1 MSRQILAAAGLMLAI
16 CPAAAAAQDTN
27 SGESPSPLSTGF
39 RVEAL
44 IGYDHASFD
53 SVFDGD
59 GLLYGVG
66 VGYDLALGR
75 MRLGVEAELTDS
87 TADTCFGLVGFPG
100 ESCLRGSRDFSI
112 GTRIG
117 FEIDRGVL
125 VYGKVAYS
133 SFRESNSFPAAI
145 VTPGAPGQLTLHPYI
160 DGLRLGVGSEF
171 ALSRRTF
178 VKVEYRFTN
187 YEFSSG
193 FNRHQAV
200 MGFGFRF

>member
-1 MSRQILAAAGLMLAI
+1 MPRQILAAATLMLAI
-16 CPAAAAAQDTN
+16 CPAAAAQDTD
-27 SGESPSPLSTGF
+27 SGETPPPLSTGF

-44 IGYDHASFD
+44 VGYDHASFD

-66 VGYDLALGR
+66 VGYDFAVGR

-100 ESCLRGSRDFSI
+100 ESCLRASRDFSI
-112 GTRIG
+112 GARVG
-117 FEIDRGVL
+117 YAVNPGVL
-125 VYGKVAYS
+125 LYGKVAYS
-133 SFRESNSFPAAI
+133 SFRESDSFPAAI
-145 VTPGAPGQLTLHPYI
+145 VTPGAPGEMTIHPYR

-200 MGFGFRF
+200 MGFGLRF